1 MNEMITF
8 ENNEFGQLRT
18 LNVNSNL
25 YFVGR
30 DVASMLGYSKPH
42 NAITMHVDDDDTLK
56 WGIEDSLGRNQ
67 ETLLINESGLYAL
80 ILGSK
85 LESAKKFK
93 KWVTNDVLP
102 SIRKHGAYATDE
114 LLNNPDLAIQV
125 FQQLKAERLEK
136 AKLAQQ
142 IEEDKTFTNF
152 GKAISATD
160 DGILIGNFAKLL
172 RNDGINIGRNQLYE
186 WLRDNGYLIKSGR
199 DKNIPSQR
207 YINMNLFRVKETVVH
222 TPQGDRIESTTLIT
236 GKGQI
241 YFVEKLKMQ
250 QKEERLC

>member
-1 MNEMITF
+1 MNELITF
-8 ENNEFGQLRT
+8 ENREFGQLRT
-18 LNVNSNL
+18 LNVNSIL

-30 DVASMLGYSKPH
+30 DVASMLGYLKPH
-42 NAITMHVDDDDTLK
+42 NAISTHVDEDDTLK
-56 WGIEDSLGRNQ
+56 WGIIDSLGRNQ

-85 LESAKKFK
+85 LETAKKFK
-93 KWVTNDVLP
+93 KWVTTDVLP

-125 FQQLKAERLEK
+125 FQQLKQERLEK
-136 AKLAQQ
+136 TQLIRQ
-142 IEEDKTFTNF
+142 IEDDKTYTNF

-186 WLRDNGYLIKSGR
+186 WLRNNGYLIKGGR
-199 DKNIPSQR
+199 DRNIPSQK

-222 TPQGDRIESTTLIT
+222 TSQGDRIESTTLIT

-241 YFVEKLKMQ
+241 YFVEKLKSLN
-250 QKEERLC
+250 EEARLC